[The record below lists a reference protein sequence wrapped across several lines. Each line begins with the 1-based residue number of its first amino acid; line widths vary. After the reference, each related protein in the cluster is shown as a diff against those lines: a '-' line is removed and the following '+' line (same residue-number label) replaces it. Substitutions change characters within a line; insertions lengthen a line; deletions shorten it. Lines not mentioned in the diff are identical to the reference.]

1 MAAGWLDARSSVL
14 TGVAVT
20 LAMIAAT
27 VVAVYLLGPV
37 GTSMWVNAVV
47 GVLVLAGPLVTRP
60 PLTHQRLGVTAV
72 FWFCVGLP
80 GGYVFGTSVFY
91 AGVLLGAAL
100 LIDLAVACRSPK
112 APAYQ
117 DPASSAEIS
126 DACPCRFVRVDPRV
140 SARRVGA

>member
-1 MAAGWLDARSSVL
+1 MAAGWLDQRSSVL

-72 FWFCVGLP
+72 FWFCVGLR
-80 GGYVFGTSVFY
+80 VATSS
-91 AGVLLGAAL
+91 GRP
-100 LIDLAVACRSPK
+100 CST
-112 APAYQ
+112 
-117 DPASSAEIS
+117 PASCSVPRCSSIS
-126 DACPCRFVRVDPRV
+126 PSRVARRRLRHTRTRHLLPRSLTPV
-140 SARRVGA
+140 HAASCASTLEFSARRVGA